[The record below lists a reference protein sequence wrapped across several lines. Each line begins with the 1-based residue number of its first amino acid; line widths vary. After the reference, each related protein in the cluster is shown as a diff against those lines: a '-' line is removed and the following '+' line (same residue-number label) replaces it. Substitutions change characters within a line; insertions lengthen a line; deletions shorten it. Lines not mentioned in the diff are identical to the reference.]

1 MPSHVTD
8 NISGTGM
15 VGGGRFYTK
24 VSAATVSVKGSP
36 GRVVRVIVVAGTGAV
51 SVYDNANGDTSGNV
65 LWTKTT
71 VAVGDIYMIDIPAV
85 AGISVQAAAATT
97 VNVTWS

>member
-1 MPSHVTD
+1 
-8 NISGTGM
+8 
-15 VGGGRFYTK
+15 
-24 VSAATVSVKGSP
+24 
-36 GRVVRVIVVAGTGAV
+36 
-51 SVYDNANGDTSGNV
+51 
-65 LWTKTT
+65 